1 MVRIDPTGH
10 HVAGEL
16 KGGLPYKVTTRSG
29 PNEAKG
35 GGRDSDSSPPS
46 PALPTRH
53 PRVTTLA
60 MSSPRAEL
68 TALATKKKIDTDSR
82 ALAEALDAADEFS
95 HLRSRFQVKGPL
107 GPLPAPAKPKR
118 VTPRRHHPDPAGQ
131 AICAP

>member
-1 MVRIDPTGH
+1 MIPIH
-10 HVAGEL
+10 HPL
-16 KGGLPYKVTTRSG
+16 R
-29 PNEAKG
+29 
-35 GGRDSDSSPPS
+35 PPS
-46 PALPTRH
+46 PLGSRH

-118 VTPRRHHPDPAGQ
+118 VTPRRHHHQDPAGQ